1 MIIREKDMLLKKELK
16 SKKLNQDKQSW
27 KENGLS
33 NIKESYEIKDKKNND
48 NITHYKVKLLIQD
61 LDL

>member
-1 MIIREKDMLLKKELK
+1 MLLKKELK

-27 KENGLS
+27 KENGIS

-61 LDL
+61 QDL